1 MLMLDDDR
9 ARIQKL
15 KVSMEERLARV
26 NEDLTYKYCS
36 PLPSHASAPHMMH
49 SLTLAPLS
57 SLPPYSGKRHAKMWR

>member
-26 NEDLTYKYCS
+26 NEDLTYKY
-36 PLPSHASAPHMMH
+36 SAPF
-49 SLTLAPLS
+49 
-57 SLPPYSGKRHAKMWR
+57 PPTPVRHT